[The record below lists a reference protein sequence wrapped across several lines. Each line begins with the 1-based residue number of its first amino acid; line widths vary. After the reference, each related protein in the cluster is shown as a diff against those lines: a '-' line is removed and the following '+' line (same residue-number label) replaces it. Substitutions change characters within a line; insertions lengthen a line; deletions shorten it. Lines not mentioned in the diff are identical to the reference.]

1 MKHYQIS
8 KYGDQESDT
17 WSAVTDI
24 GDVYQG
30 ERLSQEEYLRVEN
43 LYIKFIERFLAQNTT
58 TYKVKF
64 LMDLRGE
71 DGADKSLFNLDSCNI
86 KIRGGEYL
94 DAESIITISRL
105 CLRDLMGVRL
115 ETDSGSY
122 IAFGSDLYLR
132 IGVSDDYEGCLDGS
146 AINGLF
152 VNQMD
157 NDPDE

>member
-8 KYGDQESDT
+8 KYADQESDT

-24 GDVYQG
+24 GNVYQG
-30 ERLSQEEYLRVEN
+30 EKLSKEEYLRVEN
-43 LYIKFIERFLAQNTT
+43 SYIDFIEEFLAQRTT

-71 DGADKSLFNLDSCNI
+71 DDADKSLFSLDSSDI

-94 DAESIITISRL
+94 ETESIVTISRL
-105 CLRDLMGVRL
+105 CLRDLMGIRL
-115 ETDSGSY
+115 EADNGSY
-122 IAFGSDLYLR
+122 ITFGNDFYLR
-132 IGVSDDYEGCLDGS
+132 VGFCDDCEGGLDS
-146 AINGLF
+146 LAISGLF

>member
-8 KYGDQESDT
+8 KYSDQESDT

-24 GDVYQG
+24 GDIYQG
-30 ERLSQEEYLRVEN
+30 ERLSRKEYLRVEN
-43 LYIKFIERFLAQNTT
+43 LYIRFIERLLVHNATK
-58 TYKVKF
+58 YKVKF

-71 DGADKSLFNLDSCNI
+71 DDADKYLFDIDSCNI

-115 ETDSGSY
+115 EAESGSY
-122 IAFGSDLYLR
+122 ITFGSDLYLR
-132 IGVSDDYEGCLDGS
+132 IGVSDDCEGYLDAI